1 MQIIFNGK
9 TYNSIDEMPV
19 NERQAYEQMSQIFKD
34 ENGNGIPDFLEGDV
48 VKNVMTAFANAIH
61 YDGKIYNNM
70 DELPPEARQ
79 KLQEAFTKLNQLG
92 IVTAAPSAQA
102 GQAFEPAFQASKPL
116 LAQEPAIQESGG
128 RNWMIIIGFL
138 GAILVCA
145 VALALVLFMR

>member
-1 MQIIFNGK
+1 
-9 TYNSIDEMPV
+9 
-19 NERQAYEQMSQIFKD
+19 
-34 ENGNGIPDFLEGDV
+34 
-48 VKNVMTAFANAIH
+48 MTAFANAIH
-61 YDGKIYNNM
+61 YDGKVYNNM

-102 GQAFEPAFQASKPL
+102 GQPFEPAFQASKPL